1 MTYNTGTPQC
11 IDPTRV
17 GDADI
22 PAYLTGDARPEFVEH
37 IKKCQFCQSEAA
49 QFSALAQFF
58 EASLSLTRPSSRPD
72 CLDSQLL
79 GEYALNLI
87 SGQAQRGVK
96 NHLKSCV
103 YCSAEVAELQA
114 ELLQPEPEMA
124 VTPGFGLVASGILR
138 RVVASLAQSQPK
150 FALRGAASS
159 GGGPK
164 EFQAEELTIVV
175 KLQPAKAKRNILT
188 FSGTVVRDGFS
199 PEDIAGAVIKLLTG
213 DTELATEI
221 LDETGSFFFDDIA
234 IAPVF
239 SLEITLA
246 DKVVVVEDI
255 QSS

>member
-22 PAYLTGDARPEFVEH
+22 PAYLTGEARPEFVEH
-37 IKKCQFCQSEAA
+37 IKKCQFCQSETA

-58 EASLSLTRPSSRPD
+58 EANLRLKRPSSRPD
-72 CLDSQLL
+72 CLDSQVL

-103 YCSAEVAELQA
+103 YCSAEVAELQT

-124 VTPGFGLVASGILR
+124 VTPGFGLAAGGILR
-138 RVVASLAQSQPK
+138 RVVASLAQSQPQ
-150 FALRGAASS
+150 FVVRGAASA
-159 GGGPK
+159 GTPQ
-164 EFQAEELTIVV
+164 EFQAEDLTIVV
-175 KLQPAKAKRNILT
+175 KLQPAKTKRNILT
-188 FSGTVVRDGFS
+188 LSGTVVRDGFS
-199 PEDIAGAVIKLLTG
+199 PEDIAGAVIKLLTS

-234 IAPVF
+234 IAPAF

-255 QSS
+255 QLS